1 MSSIYATQL
10 ADALPDDV
18 PAAVA
23 AAARGSLGAGDRC
36 SFGPAIGDAAREA
49 FVHAMSRASIVA
61 AVVAAFGAFI
71 AWRYL
76 PARETDAS
84 AERSP
89 DGLGERELATAG
101 AGPGNFNCV
110 NEGSPGRTRKRPGV
124 RP

>member
-1 MSSIYATQL
+1 MRSPTTSLRLSPRPL
-10 ADALPDDV
+10 AGRSAP
-18 PAAVA
+18 P
-23 AAARGSLGAGDRC
+23 S
-36 SFGPAIGDAAREA
+36 SFGARRSVADAAREA

-61 AVVAAFGAFI
+61 AVVAALGAFI

-101 AGPGNFNCV
+101 AGPG
-110 NEGSPGRTRKRPGV
+110 ELQLRQ
-124 RP
+124 